1 MKTVTTSLAISS
13 LLFPLFLFAQTTTT
27 TSSNFCEQLD
37 TILMRLD
44 SQSISVQ
51 AKALPKNNSAVK
63 NDVLLGNIAAKRTE
77 VETAKQVLLNELQVR
92 VKTSKQQ
99 TALEKFALDA
109 RNATLAKNEALDQLI
124 KNNESQILET
134 LKLRDL
140 EVNKAVNTLK
150 ATLEASKVRARAD
163 CASGIP
169 PQTARVAYA
178 GRFTL
183 INELPYVDTWSWG
196 ATIHNEQVVY
206 QREDL
211 EKLRVLNQPWI
222 GLHLSQ
228 RNYTR
233 SDDTEMRWGIFGG
246 YGVYGEMK
254 VIQSW
259 TLSESGSMARE
270 LWMLAKGTGTRP
282 VTLLFGERAKTFLP
296 LEALAVDL
304 TVYRAART
312 VARMRLDAAT
322 AADKTGWNALVR
334 GVEMVAEE

>member
-169 PQTARVAYA
+169 PQTART
-178 GRFTL
+178 TL
-183 INELPYVDTWSWG
+183 RTSV
-196 ATIHNEQVVY
+196 
-206 QREDL
+206 
-211 EKLRVLNQPWI
+211 EK
-222 GLHLSQ
+222 
-228 RNYTR
+228 
-233 SDDTEMRWGIFGG
+233 
-246 YGVYGEMK
+246 
-254 VIQSW
+254 
-259 TLSESGSMARE
+259 
-270 LWMLAKGTGTRP
+270 
-282 VTLLFGERAKTFLP
+282 
-296 LEALAVDL
+296 ALA
-304 TVYRAART
+304 TFKSSIMSTQNTRT
-312 VARMRLDAAT
+312 VPDSKYLQRWRLAYPSSRLQQEPKDYHLRT
-322 AADKTGWNALVR
+322 MCLISKLSRSMTL
-334 GVEMVAEE
+334 